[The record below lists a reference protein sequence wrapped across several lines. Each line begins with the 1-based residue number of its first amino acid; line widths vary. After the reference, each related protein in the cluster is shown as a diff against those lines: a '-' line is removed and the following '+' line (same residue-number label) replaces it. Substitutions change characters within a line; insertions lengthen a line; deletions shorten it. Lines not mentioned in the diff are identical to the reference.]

1 MDHPLRWIEII
12 EHSLNLYENGDI
24 ELDHLATV
32 VYYVSRAL
40 GLTDVSEEVRKN
52 PRKAVRH
59 AVRIIDN
66 YLKSSNKR
74 LPVMVSITF
83 NKPVKTLRRG
93 IEEEEF

>member
-24 ELDHLATV
+24 ELDHLSTV

-40 GLTDVSEEVRKN
+40 GLTDVSEEVKKN

-66 YLKSSNKR
+66 YLKSSDKR
-74 LPVMVSITF
+74 LPVVTSITVDELTKILM
-83 NKPVKTLRRG
+83 NI
-93 IEEEEF
+93 IEKK